1 MESSCTG
8 TIATHQNQDELDLPH
23 TQFKLLPEAQ
33 ATLDASDH
41 PIVMSMSNQ
50 ELFKEEILETLKK
63 LGEGGRGLAY
73 RVGDFC
79 LKVCR
84 STDDPSKV
92 FTQTEAEMI
101 SNKKYRKWGN
111 NEVTKLLDCQHP
123 YVVQVYAMVF
133 TDKGNI
139 AILMELAQSDFVS
152 FYDDVIE
159 QHKPPAFGNG
169 QKEEMKERLP
179 EA

>member
-1 MESSCTG
+1 
-8 TIATHQNQDELDLPH
+8 
-23 TQFKLLPEAQ
+23 
-33 ATLDASDH
+33 
-41 PIVMSMSNQ
+41 MSNR

-63 LGEGGRGLAY
+63 LGEGGQGLAY

-84 STDDPSKV
+84 SDYKV
-92 FTQTEAEMI
+92 GEVMPDKPGNGFTQTEVAMN
-101 SNKKYRKWGN
+101 SNKKYRKWGD
-111 NEVTKLLDCQHP
+111 NEVTKLVDCQHP
-123 YVVQVYAMVF
+123 NVVQVYAMVF

-159 QHKPPAFGNG
+159 QHKPPAFIDEE
-169 QKEEMKERLP
+169 KEYMKKYRP
-179 EA
+179 EV